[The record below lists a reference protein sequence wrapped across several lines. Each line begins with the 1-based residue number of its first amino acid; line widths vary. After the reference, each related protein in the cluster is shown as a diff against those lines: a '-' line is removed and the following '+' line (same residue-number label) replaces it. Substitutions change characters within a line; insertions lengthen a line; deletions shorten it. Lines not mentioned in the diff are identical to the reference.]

1 MNRPSWLYQVLIPCT
16 ISSVSEMGQD
26 GNITKFYPAVEMG
39 QAINIDEWYQA
50 GDMGGGS
57 NIDKRNLV
65 EGHGPSWSYL

>member
-1 MNRPSWLYQVLIPCT
+1 
-16 ISSVSEMGQD
+16 MGQD